1 MDVGGQSWQMVRANL
16 VSPASDGD
24 LPKSPCLPE
33 GRILH
38 SVVRGMLQA
47 HLQDRESCMGKGKSA
62 GC

>member
-1 MDVGGQSWQMVRANL
+1 VDVGGQSWQMVRANP

-47 HLQDRESCMGKGKSA
+47 HLLQDRESCMGKGKSA
-62 GC
+62 G